1 MIGHEDYG
9 RKESFG
15 VAEGRRR
22 HRKWLRKRHWK
33 RHWKRHRK
41 RLLHLRFL
49 FKSHSSLSLF
59 LLTLKQRQPVVKRVK
74 KFHVKMPFC
83 ENDCFRNKI
92 FWNASELLDLQV
104 FLSRD
109 RSFFSFSWDNSELH
123 NNGVQNC
130 LTFQITII
138 IERAVEAKSRQ
149 AILHFLQKRQK
160 RCIEEKRESRVYQES
175 LKSREYQSLKP
186 REYQSLNP
194 REYQSLEPQ
203 VPPQSVLFNTVVH
216 HGSQSASTQMMPTVV
231 MESLLPKI
239 IVFAKKSC
247 GQTFLKETKTSL
259 ELSVRRFKLHFSQL
273 CNNSSF

>member
-1 MIGHEDYG
+1 
-9 RKESFG
+9 
-15 VAEGRRR
+15 
-22 HRKWLRKRHWK
+22 
-33 RHWKRHRK
+33 
-41 RLLHLRFL
+41 
-49 FKSHSSLSLF
+49 
-59 LLTLKQRQPVVKRVK
+59 
-74 KFHVKMPFC
+74 MPFC

-175 LKSREYQSLKP
+175 LKSREYQSL
-186 REYQSLNP
+186 
-194 REYQSLEPQ
+194 EPQ